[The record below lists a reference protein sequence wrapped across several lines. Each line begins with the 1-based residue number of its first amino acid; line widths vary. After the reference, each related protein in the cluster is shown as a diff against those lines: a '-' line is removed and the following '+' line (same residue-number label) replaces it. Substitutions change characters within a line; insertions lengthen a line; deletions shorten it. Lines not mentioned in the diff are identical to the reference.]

1 MNLDLSRVRRPSR
14 RFGWI
19 DRRIVTDG
27 HLADLGPA
35 DVSVYLMLCLVADRH
50 GVSWHADR
58 TLSTWVKHPP
68 SLVRDALN
76 SLARR
81 NLVAIEDRYVQ
92 VLDLDLLVPGAD
104 APVRVP
110 VADPPPSSAREDA
123 PREPAGARLARL
135 PTEVRRT
142 LEDRA
147 RARLIRFTHG
157 REPIK
162 SVVEAL
168 AAGLLDEE
176 AV

>member
-19 DRRIVTDG
+19 DHRIVTDG

-35 DVSVYLMLCLVADRH
+35 DVSVYLVLCLVADRH
-50 GVSWHADR
+50 GVSWHSDR

-68 SLVRDALN
+68 SRVREALD

-92 VLDLDLLVPGAD
+92 VLDLGLLVRGAD
-104 APVRVP
+104 TAVRLR
-110 VADPPPSSAREDA
+110 VAEPPPSSASENA
-123 PREPAGARLARL
+123 PGEMVRVRLARL
-135 PTEVRRT
+135 PTEIRKT

-147 RARLIRFTHG
+147 RARLIRFTRG
-157 REPIK
+157 REPLK
-162 SVVEAL
+162 SAVEAL

-176 AV
+176 VV